1 MNANDRYS
9 NIAEYYDYMLT
20 RNPDR
25 EEFFREIFRRHNVTS
40 IGAHG
45 HAPQR
50 RRKTMEQKNIP
61 TTYDP
66 QQVEKRLYQ
75 FWEEGGFFHA
85 EVQKE
90 KKPFTIVMPPP
101 NVTGV
106 LHMGHA
112 MDNTLQDI
120 LTRWRRMQGYN
131 ALWIPGT
138 DHAGIATQAKVEE
151 QLAKEGLSRNDL
163 GRNKFLQRVWEWKE
177 LYHSR
182 IAGQLRVLGS
192 SCDWDRERF
201 TMDEGCSHA
210 VQKVF
215 VELYRKGLIYQ
226 DNYIINWCT
235 KCHTTISD
243 IEVEHE
249 EQGGHFYH
257 LRYPVKHSDEYV
269 YLATTRPETMLG
281 DTAVAVHPDDERY
294 KDLVGK
300 SVILPLVGREIPIIA
315 DEYVDPE
322 FGTGVVKITPAHDPN
337 DFEIGR
343 RHNLPQVNVMNL
355 DGTMNE
361 EAGQYQGMDRYECR
375 RRILK
380 DLEEQGSLLKVE
392 DHVHAVGQCYR
403 CSTIIEPMISKQWFV
418 KMKPLAEPAIKAA
431 KDGRIKFVPER
442 FTRVYLNWMENI
454 RDWCISRQLWWGHRI
469 PVWYCRDCGEIIC
482 DTDPP
487 VRCTKC
493 ESGKLEQDQDVL
505 DTWFSSGLWP
515 FSTLGWPV
523 KTPELEQFY
532 PTSVLVTGRDIIF
545 FWVARMI
552 FMGME
557 FMPEVPFREV
567 FIHGL
572 ILDAQGRKM
581 SKSLNNG
588 VDPIEVIEKYGADTL
603 RFMLITG
610 NTPGNDLRFH
620 FERLENTRNFANK
633 IWNASR
639 FVMMNL
645 TDFNPEEVGQRYTL
659 ADRWILARFNE
670 TAGEVTRNMERYDL
684 GEAARVLYEFIWNE
698 FCDWY
703 IELVKPALY
712 GKKDEAS
719 RKTAQYVLWYVLSN
733 TMKLLHP
740 MMPFITEEIWQH
752 LPHEGETIML
762 QKWPEYDP
770 AIADEEAVSR
780 MTAVMEVIKAVRN
793 IRGEMNV
800 PPSRKAEVVIAAN
813 SDMAYEQLAAGL
825 EYISHLAGASDIAL
839 ERAIAE
845 KPENAMT
852 AITRGM
858 EIFVPLKGLIDI
870 DREVARLEKERAE
883 LDKELARVNGKLANA
898 GFLDKAPADVVEKE
912 RAKQREFQEKKD
924 TIDGRLQSLKK

>member
-1 MNANDRYS
+1 MDR
-9 NIAEYYDYMLT
+9 
-20 RNPDR
+20 
-25 EEFFREIFRRHNVTS
+25 
-40 IGAHG
+40 
-45 HAPQR
+45 Q
-50 RRKTMEQKNIP
+50 NIP

-66 QQVEKRLYQ
+66 RAVEKKLYKY
-75 FWEEGGFFHA
+75 WEDNGFFHA
-85 EVQKE
+85 EVE
-90 KKPFTIVMPPP
+90 RDKKPFTIVMPPP
-101 NVTGV
+101 NVTGA

-131 ALWIPGT
+131 TLWMPGT

-151 QLAKEGLSRNDL
+151 QLAKEGVSKYDL
-163 GRNKFLQRVWEWKE
+163 GREKFLERVWEWKE
-177 LYHSR
+177 LYHGR

-201 TMDEGCSHA
+201 TMDEGCSLA

-215 VELYRKGLIYQ
+215 VDLYRKGLIYQ
-226 DNYIINWCT
+226 DNYIINWCPR
-235 KCHTTISD
+235 CRTTISD

-281 DTAVAVHPDDERY
+281 DTAVAVHPDDDRY
-294 KDLVGK
+294 RHLVGK

-337 DFEIGR
+337 DFEVGR
-343 RHNLPQVNVMNL
+343 RHNLPRVNVMNL
-355 DGTMNE
+355 DGTMND
-361 EAGQYQGMDRYECR
+361 EAGKYRDMDRYECR
-375 RRILK
+375 KQILQ
-380 DLEEQGSLLKVE
+380 DLEEGGFLLKVE

-403 CSTIIEPMISKQWFV
+403 CSTVIEPIISKQWFV
-418 KMKPLAEPAIKAA
+418 KMKPLAEPAIQAA
-431 KDGRIKFVPER
+431 RDGRVRFVPER

-469 PVWYCRDCGEIIC
+469 PVWYCRDCGEIVC
-482 DTDPP
+482 DTETPAECP
-487 VRCTKC
+487 KC
-493 ESGKLEQDQDVL
+493 DSTNLEQDPDVL

-515 FSTLGWPV
+515 FSTLGWPE

-552 FMGME
+552 FMGLE
-557 FMPEVPFREV
+557 FMDDVPFREV

-588 VDPIEVIEKYGADTL
+588 VDPIEVVEKYGADTL

-645 TDFNPEEVGQRYTL
+645 GDFNPEELGQEYSV
-659 ADRWILARFNE
+659 ADRWILSRYNE
-670 TAGEVTRNMERYDL
+670 TVREVTECLEKYDL
-684 GEAARVLYEFIWNE
+684 GEAARILYEFIWNE
-698 FCDWY
+698 YCDWY

-712 GKKDEAS
+712 GKKDEIG

-733 TMKLLHP
+733 TLKLLHP

-752 LPHEGETIML
+752 LPHEGDTIML
-762 QKWPEYDP
+762 RKWPEYDP
-770 AIADEEAVSR
+770 AFSDRETEEKMA
-780 MTAVMEVIKAVRN
+780 TVMDTIKAIRN

-800 PPSRKAEVVIAAN
+800 PPSKKAEVIIAAN
-813 SDMAYEQLAAGL
+813 SDTNFDALKEGQEYVTQLAAASEITL
-825 EYISHLAGASDIAL
+825 EHSIP
-839 ERAIAE
+839 E
-845 KPENAMT
+845 KPDNAMT
-852 AITRGM
+852 AITRGIEVYM
-858 EIFVPLKGLIDI
+858 PLKGLVDI
-870 DREVARLEKERAE
+870 DREIARLEKEAAV
-883 LDKELARVNGKLANA
+883 LDKELARVNGKLSNK
-898 GFLDKAPADVVEKE
+898 GFLDKAPADVIEKE
-912 RAKQREFQEKKD
+912 RAKQQECLEKKN
-924 TIDGRLQSLKK
+924 TIDERLLALKG

>member
-1 MNANDRYS
+1 M
-9 NIAEYYDYMLT
+9 
-20 RNPDR
+20 
-25 EEFFREIFRRHNVTS
+25 EER
-40 IGAHG
+40 
-45 HAPQR
+45 
-50 RRKTMEQKNIP
+50 NIP

-66 QQVEKRLYQ
+66 QQVEKKLYQ
-75 FWEEGGFFHA
+75 FWEENGFFHA
-85 EVQKE
+85 EVE
-90 KKPFTIVMPPP
+90 KDKQPFTIVMPPP
-101 NVTGV
+101 NVTGA

-131 ALWIPGT
+131 ALWVPGT

-151 QLAKEGLSRNDL
+151 QLAKEGLSKYDL
-163 GRNKFLQRVWEWKE
+163 GREKFLERVWEWKE
-177 LYHSR
+177 LYHDR
-182 IAGQLRVLGS
+182 IASQLRVLGS

-201 TMDEGCSHA
+201 TMDEGCSRA
-210 VQKVF
+210 VQRVF

-226 DNYIINWCT
+226 DNYIINWCP

-249 EQGGHFYH
+249 DQAGHFYH
-257 LRYPVKHSDEYV
+257 LRYPVKYSDDFV

-281 DTAVAVHPDDERY
+281 DTAVAVHPEDERY
-294 KDLVGK
+294 RHLIGK

-337 DFEIGR
+337 DFEVGR

-355 DGTMNE
+355 DGTMNA
-361 EAGQYQGMDRYECR
+361 EAGRYEGMDRYECR
-375 RRILK
+375 KQILK
-380 DLEEQGSLLKVE
+380 DLEEGGFLVKID

-403 CSTIIEPMISKQWFV
+403 CSTVVEPMISKQWFV
-418 KMKPLAEPAIKAA
+418 KMKPLAEPAIAAA
-431 KDGRIKFVPER
+431 KDGRVKFVPER
-442 FTRVYLNWMENI
+442 FTKVYLGWMENI

-469 PVWYCRDCGEIIC
+469 PVWYCRDCNEIIC
-482 DTDPP
+482 DTETPD
-487 VRCTKC
+487 KC
-493 ESGKLEQDQDVL
+493 PKCGSTKLEQDPDVL

-515 FSTLGWPV
+515 FSTLGWPEQ
-523 KTPELEQFY
+523 TAELEQFY

-552 FMGME
+552 FMAME
-557 FMPEVPFREV
+557 FMHDVPFKEV

-572 ILDAQGRKM
+572 ILDSQGRKM

-588 VDPIEVIEKYGADTL
+588 VDPIEVIDKYGADTL

-620 FERLENTRNFANK
+620 FDRLDNTRNFANK

-645 TDFNPEEVGQRYTL
+645 GDFNPLEVGQDYTL
-659 ADRWILARFNE
+659 ADKWILSRFNE
-670 TAGEVTRNMERYDL
+670 TAREVARNLERYDL
-684 GEAARVLYEFIWNE
+684 GEAARGLYEFIWNE

-712 GKKDEAS
+712 GKKDEAA
-719 RKTAQYVLWYVLSN
+719 RKTARYVLWFVLSN

-752 LPHEGETIML
+752 LPHEGDTIML

-770 AIADEEAVSR
+770 CLADEAAAEQMAV
-780 MTAVMEVIKAVRN
+780 VMEVIKAIRN

-800 PPSRKAEVVIAAN
+800 PPSRKAEVIIAAN
-813 SDMAYEQLAAGL
+813 TADNYIRLEGGL
-825 EYISHLAGASDIAL
+825 EYIQNLAGASEVILQQTLDT
-839 ERAIAE
+839 
-845 KPENAMT
+845 KPDNAMS
-852 AITRGM
+852 AITRGIEVFM
-858 EIFVPLKGLIDI
+858 PLKGLIDI
-870 DREVARLEKERAE
+870 DKEITRLEKELAN
-883 LDKELARVNGKLANA
+883 LDKELARVTGKLSNQ
-898 GFLDKAPADVVEKE
+898 GFLDKAPADVIEKE
-912 RAKQREFQEKKD
+912 REKQAEFLDKKK
-924 TIDGRLQSLKK
+924 TIEDRLQGLRN